1 MVGSNVNQN
10 YVIDFLQHYQPIRR
24 SIWLKNEQH
33 YIAIQAKQPMHF
45 YFQTSLAVLDFRYN
59 IRKFWL
65 TVASYFSPYRR
76 IAVWHFGVKVPLTQ
90 DWYLQIRSKDN
101 CDSGHLFNFND
112 ISVRYQALDDCKKSQ
127 HRSIVRPLNLT
138 QSMYRTIYIKISSRN
153 TSNILIF
160 EIFY

>member
-1 MVGSNVNQN
+1 MVGSKVNQK
-10 YVIDFLQHYQPIRR
+10 PISQ
-24 SIWLKNEQH
+24 SIWLEKEQH
-33 YIAIQAKQPMHF
+33 YIAIQAKTTNAYLF
-45 YFQTSLAVLDFRYN
+45 SKISSGLLDFRYN

-65 TVASYFSPYRR
+65 TVVSYFSPYRR
-76 IAVWHFGVKVPLTQ
+76 IAVWHFGVKIPLTQ
-90 DWYLQIRSKDN
+90 GWYLQVRSMDN

-127 HRSIVRPLNLT
+127 HGSIVRPLNLT